1 MVPSLH
7 GPHYEENTD
16 GIPLKIFSLSV
27 NYTAIEEQKLSNIKV
42 VLKPGINELGQSI
55 EQLTICPRVIAWPYH
70 HVDSLFRIQI
80 VVKVLSLCCLQ
91 NQVNVS
97 KLNQVKPNLEVK

>member
-1 MVPSLH
+1 MVPSLQ

-42 VLKPGINELGQSI
+42 VLKVGINEFVGDKFEMLV
-55 EQLTICPRVIAWPYH
+55 T
-70 HVDSLFRIQI
+70 DSGFW
-80 VVKVLSLCCLQ
+80 
-91 NQVNVS
+91 
-97 KLNQVKPNLEVK
+97 